1 MLLGYILDTLVM
13 AEIRLRSGHFF
24 FFAQQDVFAHV
35 ESFYDSMRPHSS
47 TLNCNIKSDSIKEL
61 CSRAIIENF
70 TRQMV
75 DPILNT
81 EGHIIGTVGKAPVFG
96 EEAADQSILLL
107 ICAAFPCAVRM
118 CILYHERRARM
129 V

>member
-24 FFAQQDVFAHV
+24 FFAQQDVFAYV

-47 TLNCNIKSDSIKEL
+47 T
-61 CSRAIIENF
+61 
-70 TRQMV
+70 QMV

-81 EGHIIGTVGKAPVFG
+81 EDHIIGNVGKTPVFW

-107 ICAAFPCAVRM
+107 ICAAFPYAVRM